1 MNIVITGAN
10 GFIGKNLSLFLKEKK
25 IYDIYHIASDT
36 SESDFNNALI
46 NADFVYHLAGVNR
59 SANVDNFK
67 VVNVDLT
74 SRIVSILKASGR
86 KVPLM
91 LSSSTQVGV
100 QNSYGESKA
109 DAEKIVEGYGH
120 ETGSAI
126 YIYRFPNVFGK
137 WCRPNYNSFVAT
149 FCYNVLNNIKINI
162 HDPNSKVTLVYIDDL
177 CRCLVALLN
186 SDAPSGF
193 AGVTPEYMTTVGDVA
208 NILLNFKNSR
218 NSLVTENVGVG
229 LTRALYSTY
238 LSYMTPSQFSYKVP
252 SYVDDRGLFCEV
264 LKTKQAGQFS
274 FFTAYPGI
282 TRGGHYHHS
291 KNEKFLVIKGEAL
304 FKFKH
309 IVTGEKFE
317 LKINSTK
324 LKIVETVPGWT
335 HDVTNVGNTELLV
348 MLWANEIFDRNAPDT
363 IERQL

>member
-10 GFIGKNLSLFLKEKK
+10 GFIGKNFSFFLKEEK
-25 IYDIYHIASDT
+25 IYDVYHIVRDT
-36 SESDFNNALI
+36 SESDFNNALL
-46 NADFVYHLAGVNR
+46 NADFVFHLAGVNR
-59 SANVDNFK
+59 SVNDDDF
-67 VVNVDLT
+67 VVGNVDLT
-74 SRIVSILKASGR
+74 SRIVSTLKSSGR

-91 LSSSTQVGV
+91 LSSSIQVGA

-109 DAEKIVEGYGH
+109 AAEKLVEDYGH

-137 WCRPNYNSFVAT
+137 WGRPNYNSFVAT
-149 FCYNVLNNIKINI
+149 FCYNVINDIKINI
-162 HDPNSKVTLVYIDDL
+162 HESNSQVTLVYIDDL
-177 CRCLVALLN
+177 CRCLVALLK
-186 SDAPSGF
+186 SDATSGF
-193 AGVTPEYMTTVGDVA
+193 AEVIPEYKSTVGDVA
-208 NILLNFKNSR
+208 NILQDFKNSR
-218 NSLVTENVGVG
+218 NNLVTDNVGVG

-238 LSYMTPSQFSYKVP
+238 LSYMTPSQFSYTLP

-309 IVTGEKFE
+309 IITGEKFE
-317 LKINSTK
+317 LKINSTQ

-335 HDVTNVGNTELLV
+335 HDVTNIGNTELLV

-363 IERQL
+363 IECQL